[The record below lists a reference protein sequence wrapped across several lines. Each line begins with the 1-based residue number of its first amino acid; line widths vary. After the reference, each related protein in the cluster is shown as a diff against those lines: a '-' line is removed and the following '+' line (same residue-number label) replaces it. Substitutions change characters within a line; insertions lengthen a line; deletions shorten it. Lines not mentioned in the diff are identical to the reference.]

1 MALKEGQCPNCGSL
15 LQLDDKNNQ
24 GHCLF
29 CDAVFASS
37 EAYAIAANPAG
48 VTFPNLPQPKYEGPN
63 LNPQLTNAQLSAR
76 AAQMELTRKKESKA
90 AVAKPAAPVYVPREN
105 IKIPNLKLSV
115 KTRIQLSLV
124 AVLIIAVVAGISTP
138 LINRRNTTRTG
149 LFAAMAKITP
159 VAVNNDQ
166 AIVIHGMNNQRLL
179 IALPEAITADQ
190 AKAIFT
196 AYSAERAA
204 LTGKDATDFAAAS
217 DDLIITIV
225 TPTGGYFINRPDSQ
239 AVLDDGTA
247 IKTLP

>member
-15 LQLDDKNNQ
+15 LQLDDKNDQ

-63 LNPQLTNAQLSAR
+63 LNPQLTSAQLSAR
-76 AAQMELTRKKESKA
+76 AAQMEMAKKKETKA
-90 AVAKPAAPVYVPREN
+90 VAAKPAAPAYVPRED
-105 IKIPNLKLSV
+105 IKIPDLKLSG
-115 KTRIQLSLV
+115 KIRLQLSLV
-124 AVLIIAVVAGISTP
+124 ALLVIAIVAGISTP
-138 LINRRNTTRTG
+138 LITRRNTTRTG
-149 LFAAMAKITP
+149 LFAAMAKIAP
-159 VAVNNDQ
+159 VAVNNYTSV
-166 AIVIHGMNNQRLL
+166 VIHGINNQRLL

-190 AKAIFT
+190 AKAVFT

-217 DDLIITIV
+217 DDLIVTIV
-225 TPTGGYFINRPDSQ
+225 TPAGGFTIDRPKSQ
-239 AVLDDGTA
+239 AALDNGTA
-247 IKTLP
+247 IKALS